1 MSSKSTQVNIN
12 RAIRQETLREQLS
25 AKGLVQHVLEIS
37 EKLSNEEVE
46 LEPLQ
51 VQRLKHAADLQLKLI
66 SKYLPD
72 LKGVELTGA
81 NGENL
86 GGLFKVQLVKP
97 DAK

>member
-1 MSSKSTQVNIN
+1 MSSKSTLVNVN
-12 RAIRQETLREQLS
+12 RAIRQETMREQLS
-25 AKGLVQHVLEIS
+25 AKGLVQHVLKIADDLTDETI
-37 EKLSNEEVE
+37 E
-46 LEPLQ
+46 LDQLQ

-81 NGENL
+81 NGEDL

-97 DAK
+97 DDK